1 MTESAK
7 ATPTVVP
14 FDDRTR
20 RVLELRE
27 LIRSGA
33 YQPDPQAIAR
43 ALLEHWRDTPE
54 IDDAPPTPQEFESSR
69 FVIAAESAPTPLAT
83 CAS

>member
-1 MTESAK
+1 MAESPKTA
-7 ATPTVVP
+7 PTVVP

-27 LIRSGA
+27 LIRRGA
-33 YQPDPQAIAR
+33 YQPDPRAVAR
-43 ALLEHWRDTPE
+43 ALLEHWRDTRE
-54 IDDAPPTPQEFESSR
+54 IDYAPPTPQEFEPSR
-69 FVIAAESAPTPLAT
+69 FVVAAESAPTPLAK

>member
-1 MTESAK
+1 MTEPPKTA
-7 ATPTVVP
+7 PTVVP

-27 LIRSGA
+27 LIRRGA
-33 YQPDPQAIAR
+33 YQPDPQAVAR
-43 ALLEHWRDTPE
+43 ALLEHWRDTRD
-54 IDDAPPTPQEFESSR
+54 IDSATPTSQEFEPSR
-69 FVIAAESAPTPLAT
+69 FVVATEPAPTPLAK